1 MQPGATNISVEF
13 HVPKYDCVF
22 KAPKVI
28 PSLFSGEKF
37 VMYGIF
43 KSSKTSD
50 TLQGKATL
58 KYTICG
64 KQTKAEVPFTAIE
77 QVPVVPVVHHLAAK
91 QCLLEL
97 KESGSHQ
104 EMVKLSIESSVQCPQ
119 TAFLAV
125 DENNQQPISASM
137 KTYDLYSMEPEFD
150 DVLCFGA
157 MPPPAPPGF
166 GVMNM
171 PPPVPSFGA
180 MNMAPLAPSFGAMNM
195 PPPVPSFGAMNMAPL
210 APSFGAM
217 NMAAP
222 APGFGAMNMAPPAF
236 SYAQQNMPQS
246 RGVAL
251 FDSLEPLSMTSS
263 ANVSHSAAK
272 PSLSSLV
279 ALQLANG
286 SWSLTGA
293 LCSELGKEL
302 KVVENSCPSN
312 CPSAVWATALALS
325 SLKLT
330 YSSQQDEWELV
341 AKKAEAWLKKQSF
354 PANLTL
360 QKLYSEAVKLVK
372 ILI

>member
-13 HVPKYDCVF
+13 DVPRHDCVL

-28 PSLFSGEKF
+28 PCLFSGEKF

-50 TLQGKATL
+50 ILQGKATL

-91 QCLLEL
+91 QRLLEL
-97 KESGSHQ
+97 KESGGRQ
-104 EMVKLSIESSVQCPQ
+104 EMVTLSIESSVQCPQ

-125 DENNQQPISASM
+125 DEKNQLPISAPM
-137 KTYDLYSMEPEFD
+137 KTYDLYSMEPEFND
-150 DVLCFGA
+150 MLSGA
-157 MPPPAPPGF
+157 MALG
-166 GVMNM
+166 
-171 PPPVPSFGA
+171 
-180 MNMAPLAPSFGAMNM
+180 
-195 PPPVPSFGAMNMAPL
+195 
-210 APSFGAM
+210 
-217 NMAAP
+217 
-222 APGFGAMNMAPPAF
+222 
-236 SYAQQNMPQS
+236 YS
-246 RGVAL
+246 RC
-251 FDSLEPLSMTSS
+251 DSLYSSDENGCEKDNFFCLSEDKGMNSQLLPACNSAVLLDNIEPISSTSS
-263 ANVSHSAAK
+263 ANYASSAAK
-272 PSLSSLV
+272 PSLSTLV

-286 SWSLTGA
+286 SWSLTGP

-302 KVVENSCPSN
+302 KVVEDNCPSG

-341 AKKAEAWLKKQSF
+341 AKKAEAWLKKQSL
-354 PANLTL
+354 PPNLTL
-360 QKLYSEAVKLVK
+360 QNLHSKAEKF
-372 ILI
+372 I